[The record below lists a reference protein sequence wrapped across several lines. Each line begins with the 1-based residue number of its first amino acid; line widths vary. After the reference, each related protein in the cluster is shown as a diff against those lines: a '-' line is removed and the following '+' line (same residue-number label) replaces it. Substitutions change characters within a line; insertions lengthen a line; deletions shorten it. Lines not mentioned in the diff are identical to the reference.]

1 MNTSNSRNV
10 SNNWTAKTVG
20 TPAKAGMLAKVL
32 KTETACKEVN
42 NSTSTI
48 YIRDASS
55 SSREASTFSRDA
67 SNGSRTS
74 QLKHWQTS

>member
-1 MNTSNSRNV
+1 
-10 SNNWTAKTVG
+10 
-20 TPAKAGMLAKVL
+20 L